1 MILRRFLL
9 LLWSGLLA
17 AAAVCA
23 QPVSSLYDKAEY
35 RIAMRDSV
43 YLHTSVY
50 TPKAPGRAPILVF
63 RTPYGTGPYG
73 ADKFPAGFEK
83 GYLRSY
89 VDRGYIIVQQ
99 DVRGRNRSEG
109 EFMHVRPVGFG
120 DVDESTDSYDTVD
133 WLVKHIPGNNGR
145 VGFAGCSYPGFYALM
160 GALSGHP
167 AVKAV
172 SPQAPVTDWYMG
184 DDVHHNGIL
193 MLSDAVRFLNSM
205 NTPPGHTPTDRM
217 PRRELTFAPDERT
230 FFLEHP
236 TRADLTTLLAPN
248 TFWEEMS
255 GHPDYD
261 EWWRARDTRR
271 ACYNIRPAMLV
282 VGGTYDAEDC
292 YGAWNLY
299 RAVVRQSSR
308 TPVHLVAGPWSHGAW
323 RGDGR
328 RLGDFD
334 FGEQASGSYYMEHF
348 EAPFFDCYLWAR
360 DTIDRLPPVA
370 VFTSGD
376 DRWHTFDRWTPAEAR
391 RLTLYLAAGGRLTTE
406 KPTAKNSST
415 SYLSDPADPV
425 PYVAASGLRRTKEY
439 MVADQRFLAG
449 RGDVLTFV
457 SEPLPEDTTLVGP
470 VEAVLEAALSTSDAD
485 FVVKLIDCF
494 PDEGEKS
501 GMQMLVRGDAV
512 RGRYRDGFTRPRA
525 FVPGKPE
532 TVPFRTTDIAHTF
545 RAGHR
550 IMVQVQSSWFPLM
563 ERSPQQFMDLWSCTA
578 ADFVPCRVTLFHQR
592 DRASS
597 VTVYKL

>member
-43 YLHTSVY
+43 HLHTSVY

-73 ADKFPAGFEK
+73 ADKFPAGLEK

-299 RAVVRQSSR
+299 RAMVRQSSR

-360 DTIDRLPPVA
+360 DTVDRLPPVA

-391 RLTLYLAAGGRLTTE
+391 RMTLYLAAGGRLTTE

-425 PYVAASGLRRTKEY
+425 PYVAASGLRRPKEY

-457 SEPLPEDTTLVGP
+457 SDPLPEDTTLVGP

-545 RAGHR
+545 RTGHR